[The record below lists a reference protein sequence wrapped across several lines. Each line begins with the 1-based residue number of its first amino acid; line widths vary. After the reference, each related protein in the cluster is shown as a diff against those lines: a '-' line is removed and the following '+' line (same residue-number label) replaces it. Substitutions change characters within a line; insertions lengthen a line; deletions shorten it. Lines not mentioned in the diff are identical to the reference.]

1 MSFHLLQLHKIEA
14 MGGAPWQLH
23 QELQARADQSAH
35 GSPAEQQLG
44 AFRALWLQD
53 PDAAAEYA
61 RELFAARAEAA
72 EAAARTSG

>member
-35 GSPAEQQLG
+35 DSPAVRQLNE
-44 AFRALWLQD
+44 FRALWLED
-53 PDAAAEYA
+53 CNRAAEWA
-61 RELFAARAEAA
+61 RELIVARITAA
-72 EAAARTSG
+72 EAAARATG

>member
-35 GSPAEQQLG
+35 DSPAVRQLNE
-44 AFRALWLQD
+44 FRALWLED
-53 PDAAAEYA
+53 CNRAAEWA
-61 RELFAARAEAA
+61 RGILVQRIEAA
-72 EAAARTSG
+72 EQAARTAG

>member
-1 MSFHLLQLHKIEA
+1 MSFHLLELHKIEA

-35 GSPAEQQLG
+35 DSLAARELG
-44 AFRALWLQD
+44 AFRALWLED
-53 PDAAAEYA
+53 PNVAAEQA

-72 EAAARTSG
+72 ETTEAAAA